1 MQNLPPDDA
10 IGLAAAAKIRR
21 VHRSQLVRWIR
32 QGSLNAWRRRDP
44 SAKPGKPGPVGYV
57 VSRAE
62 VEARWERV
70 PSPKAEREEVKRR
83 LREIPTKRESEKGY
97 REAMERM
104 KARGL
109 A

>member
-1 MQNLPPDDA
+1 MQDLPPEDA
-10 IGLAAAAKIRR
+10 IGLAEAAKILR

-57 VSRAE
+57 VSRSE

-70 PSPKAEREEVKRR
+70 PNPKAEREEVKRR
-83 LREIPTKRESEKGY
+83 LREIPTKREASRGY
-97 REAMERM
+97 DEAYERL
-104 KARGL
+104 KRRGL
-109 A
+109 V